1 MSKLAAIIFDL
12 DGTLYTSSALAA
24 EIHRVACS
32 ALAEQLGVSGEEAG
46 ARLSE
51 AKAGIIAATGREAT
65 LSAAC
70 LGLGCDIRE
79 LHRYLASEIVPEPYL
94 NRDDRVVEML
104 GRLSGRYSLYIY
116 TNNNRSLATRIMT
129 ALGIDGCIR
138 KTFSI
143 DDNWRAKPDRKG
155 VESVFNE
162 IGVEPA
168 HALFVGD
175 RYDVDLRIPAELGS
189 SVFLTRTVEELLT
202 LEEFIGDNGT

>member
-12 DGTLYTSSALAA
+12 DGTLYTSSPLAS

-32 ALAEQLGVSGEEAG
+32 ALAVQMGVSGEEAG
-46 ARLSE
+46 KRLAT
-51 AKAGIIAATGREAT
+51 AKEGIIAATGREAT

-70 LGLGCDIRE
+70 LELGCDIRE
-79 LHRYLASEIVPEPYL
+79 LHRYLAVEIIPEPYL
-94 NRDDRVVEML
+94 SRDNRVVEML
-104 GRLSGRYSLYIY
+104 RRLSGKYSLYIY
-116 TNNNRSLATRIMT
+116 TNNNRSLATRIMA

-143 DDNWRAKPDRKG
+143 DDNWRAKPDRTG
-155 VESVFNE
+155 VEAIFNE
-162 IGVEPA
+162 IKVVPE

-189 SVFLTRTVEELLT
+189 SVFFTRSVEELLT
-202 LEEFIGDNGT
+202 LEEFIADNGT